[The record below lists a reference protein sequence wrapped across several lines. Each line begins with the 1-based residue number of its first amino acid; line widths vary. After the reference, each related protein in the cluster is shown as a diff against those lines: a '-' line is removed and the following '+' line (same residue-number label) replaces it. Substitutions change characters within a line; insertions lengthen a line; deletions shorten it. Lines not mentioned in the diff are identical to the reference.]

1 MNKDDVI
8 IERFI
13 RKLRRHLTVQSVTD
27 AAVPGGTAGFVIAI
41 IISVLSMFIPFY
53 YAGVCSVC
61 AVFVGVAA
69 GAVYGFVKRPSME
82 KSALRADSLGYKE
95 RLVTA
100 YGLAG
105 EEGVFVDAVRREAVA
120 VTEKV
125 NPGRDMPH
133 RVRWGQMAVF
143 ALLACVFAATTFVDT
158 DARRRA
164 DTMHEADKQAD
175 ELDKEIEELSDR
187 LEEVSD
193 GLSDEEISELSEL
206 LSDIREELD
215 ETDEPGEVRDI
226 ADRSYL
232 KLSDVSKSLDGK
244 NADAAEAFKKTADRL
259 RTAENTAGMT
269 ENKTAENTDRQQTE
283 GSQSDGNQTGSNQSG
298 SQSDGQQTGSNQSGS
313 QTGSNQTGDNQTGSN
328 QSGSNQTGSNQTGNQ
343 TGSNQSGSNQTGNQ
357 TGSNQS
363 GNQTGSNQTGG
374 NQSGGQQSGGQ
385 QSGGQ
390 QSGGGQS
397 GGQQTGGQQSGN
409 GTDTGMGGGWYSGSD
424 SSSERDSARLEE
436 VTIPDGEIGDDD
448 NLTGV
453 NNGNGSQ
460 TYEKSDGSLTWSGN
474 RVSYG
479 DVSGSYREQAYQQI
493 DSADYPSEM
502 KDKIKQYFDG
512 FN

>member
-53 YAGVCSVC
+53 HAGVCAVC
-61 AVFVGVAA
+61 AVCICVVT

-105 EEGVFVDAVRREAVA
+105 EEGVFADAVRREAVA
-120 VTEKV
+120 VTEQI
-125 NPGRDMPH
+125 NPGRDIPH
-133 RVRWGQMAVF
+133 RVRWGRMTVF
-143 ALLACVFAATTFVDT
+143 VLLACVFAATTFVDT

-164 DTMHEADKQAD
+164 DTMHEADRQAD
-175 ELDKEIEELSDR
+175 ALDKEIEELSDR

-193 GLSDEEISELSEL
+193 GLSDEELSELPEL
-206 LSDIREELD
+206 LSDIRKELD
-215 ETDEPGEVRDI
+215 EADEPGDVRDI

-232 KLSDVSKSLDGK
+232 KLSDASKSLDGK

-259 RTAENTAGMT
+259 RTADNAAD
-269 ENKTAENTDRQQTE
+269 KTAENTDGKQSGDNQSDGQQT
-283 GSQSDGNQTGSNQSG
+283 GSQSDGNQSGGQQSGNRTGSSQTG
-298 SQSDGQQTGSNQSGS
+298 SQQTGSNQSGS
-313 QTGSNQTGDNQTGSN
+313 QQSGSQTGS
-328 QSGSNQTGSNQTGNQ
+328 S
-343 TGSNQSGSNQTGNQ
+343 
-357 TGSNQS
+357 QS
-363 GNQTGSNQTGG
+363 GNQTGSSQA
-374 NQSGGQQSGGQ
+374 GGQQSGGQ
-385 QSGGQ
+385 QT
-390 QSGGGQS
+390 

-409 GTDTGMGGGWYSGSD
+409 GQSGNGQSGNGQSGKGTSTGTGGGWYSGSD

-453 NNGNGSQ
+453 NNGDGSR
-460 TYEKSDGSLTWSGN
+460 TYEKSDSSLTWSGS

-479 DVSGSYREQAYQQI
+479 DVSGSYREQAYRQI